1 MTDSFQTQ
9 YLEDIAYRFK
19 TLRRMA
25 DRALAQV
32 SGDELFTTL
41 DAEGNSLAVL
51 MKHLSGNMV
60 HNWTL
65 PFAADDDK
73 PLRDRDGEFEIR
85 IGDTGDSVY
94 AGWEEGWGRLLEAVE
109 GFEEADTERKI
120 RVRWREYTLV
130 QALNRQLFH
139 YSLHVGQIVF
149 LAKHIRGAEWESL
162 SIPRGQSE
170 AYNERVRR
178 ERPP

>member
-1 MTDSFQTQ
+1 MADSFKTH
-9 YLEDIAYRFK
+9 YLEDVAYRYRTLK
-19 TLRRMA
+19 TMA

-32 SGDELFTTL
+32 RGDELFITL

-60 HNWTL
+60 HNWTR
-65 PFAADDDK
+65 PYAADDDK
-73 PLRDRDGEFEIR
+73 PPRDRDGEFEIR
-85 IGDTGDSVY
+85 IGDTKDSVH
-94 AGWEEGWGRLLEAVE
+94 AGWEEGWSRLLGALE
-109 GFEEADTERKI
+109 GFTAADTERKI
-120 RVRWREYTLV
+120 KVRWREYTLV

-170 AYNERVRR
+170 AYNERIRR